1 MQVSKRKIEELR
13 RHDSGPVYVTKEGLK
28 RLQDQLARTKEK
40 MPELAA
46 EAQRTAAYGDRS
58 DNAEYK
64 EAKSTLRRA
73 QGRIFGLED
82 QIRRA
87 VVIEPGRNISGAIQ
101 LGSTVVLETGG
112 VKKTFQILGPNETDP
127 ERGRISYKS
136 PLGAALINKREGD
149 TVAIS
154 PAVGGGGPRE
164 YRIIEI
170 RQ

>member
-13 RHDSGPVYVTKEGLK
+13 RHESGPVHLTKEGLECLREQLV
-28 RLQDQLARTKEK
+28 RLKEK

-64 EAKSTLRRA
+64 EAKSTLRRS

-87 VVIEPGRNISGAIQ
+87 VIIEPGKNISGTVQ
-101 LGSTVVLETGG
+101 LGSTVILEVAG
-112 VKKTFQILGPNETDP
+112 KEKTFQILGPNETDP
-127 ERGRISYKS
+127 AHGRISYKS

-149 TVAIS
+149 TVKIDP
-154 PAVGGGGPRE
+154 PAGEGVSRE

-170 RQ
+170 RE

>member
-1 MQVSKRKIEELR
+1 MEELK
-13 RHDSGPVYVTKEGLK
+13 RHETGPVHVTKEGLK
-28 RLQDQLARTKEK
+28 RLHDQLARLKEK

-64 EAKSTLRRA
+64 EAKSTLRRT

-87 VVIEPGRNISGAIQ
+87 VVIEPGRNISGTVQ
-101 LGSTVVLETGG
+101 LGSTVMLETGG
-112 VKKTFQILGPNETDP
+112 AQKTFQILGPNETDP
-127 ERGRISYKS
+127 AHGRISYKS

-149 TVAIS
+149 IVTVNPPS
-154 PAVGGGGPRE
+154 GETGVSRE
-164 YRIIEI
+164 YKIIEI
-170 RQ
+170 KQT